1 MDMDT
6 TQPIESRTAK
16 SIWLTEGLLIAG
28 APVAAYVL
36 ALVYINGYADYFQ
49 IPMEFLSLNVTTM
62 FVVGGKILFLAFLVY
77 LFVMLPLHFL
87 PAADSPFVNRS
98 LVILPWAA
106 LLCIKVMFFGRRW
119 QEWRSTLFYFLLM
132 VAYFFLLPLIYRD
145 KGSYMEKLR
154 EDDRRFHSARTTVA
168 HKLLTSDRGRR
179 IIIYYIWIW
188 FSLSAAQNA
197 GRFEAMWKK
206 EFLVPASRPES
217 VILSTFGDNMIVA
230 PFDRKTK
237 EVERS
242 FSILKKGEDPNLLLR
257 WEMVGP
263 LQVRIQPTIDSQ
275 PSPTAAPPIKPGEK
289 QRT

>member
-1 MDMDT
+1 
-6 TQPIESRTAK
+6 
-16 SIWLTEGLLIAG
+16 
-28 APVAAYVL
+28 
-36 ALVYINGYADYFQ
+36 
-49 IPMEFLSLNVTTM
+49 
-62 FVVGGKILFLAFLVY
+62 
-77 LFVMLPLHFL
+77 
-87 PAADSPFVNRS
+87 
-98 LVILPWAA
+98 
-106 LLCIKVMFFGRRW
+106 
-119 QEWRSTLFYFLLM
+119 
-132 VAYFFLLPLIYRD
+132 
-145 KGSYMEKLR
+145 MEKLR